1 MMARERGQPGW
12 GLNGAPGRREY
23 NGQTEERKVY
33 KFPPGFDFVPNFA
46 NRTTTD
52 NMRNSRHGVSIPP
65 PKKGKAEPWT
75 PEDLELYRKHFD
87 MEDMIMLGPDSTSV
101 PAAPYH
107 IAQKRSAPAS
117 KAWNEEVVKSEAL
130 SGAKRQPPELSAE
143 DSRKAAGED
152 NDRQFQ
158 MEETGKSGTMLET
171 DDNANR
177 PVGFA
182 PEPRIPNIEDQLGSS
197 MENALND
204 SEEPQLVPTT
214 HVQVDS
220 HQPESISIHHGKKDV
235 HEEGEL
241 SFPIDMDPAAFDHEQ
256 EEELERAMQH
266 FNLGMWHKPWRP
278 HRQVSQIE
286 EKKEAA
292 RDLSK
297 QLELQ
302 KEQVEFNPTIHV
314 LGMGTAGKYIAHSLA
329 GLPNGPP
336 VTLLM
341 HRPLHMQIWHDEGAA
356 IKILTNGEYHVQRGF
371 HIESCALFQRED
383 PSQQFPGFGPNLEHS
398 AEPPNTVIENLI
410 VTTDMSTTLSAL
422 SRIKHRLR
430 KSTTICLFH
439 DGLGIIEKINET
451 FFPEPH
457 DRPTYVMGRMSH
469 DLKSTHRH
477 FTIVENEP
485 GKILLTK
492 LAKAAEIQ
500 RDSSMPL
507 VRRMDSNWSPQAS
520 HLIHHLARAPELN
533 VKGFDQQTFFI
544 SQLEQLVIGAVIGPL
559 SVAFDC
565 SNDQLLYNF
574 HIAQYI
580 RSLLHETTEIIK
592 SFPEF
597 ATTQKFEQTFR
608 VNKMEARIIS
618 CLKQSGKN
626 VSHMLQD
633 VRAGRKTDIDFYT
646 GYLVTRAKELGIECP
661 INHMLLYLVKG
672 RQGIKSR
679 EKNSYVPFEDGK

>member
-1 MMARERGQPGW
+1 MIGRDRGQPGW
-12 GLNGAPGRREY
+12 RLNGALGRREY
-23 NGQTEERKVY
+23 NSQTEERKVY

-46 NRTTTD
+46 DRTTTE
-52 NMRNSRHGVSIPP
+52 NMKNSRHGVSIPP
-65 PKKGKAEPWT
+65 PKKRKAEPWT

-87 MEDMIMLGPDSTSV
+87 VEDMVMLCPDSTSV
-101 PAAPYH
+101 PAALDH
-107 IAQKRSAPAS
+107 IAQKRSAPAF
-117 KAWNEEVVKSEAL
+117 KAWNETVVKSEVL
-130 SGAKRQPPELSAE
+130 GSAKRQQPKLSAE
-143 DSRKAAGED
+143 VSGKDAGED
-152 NDRQFQ
+152 NDGQFQ
-158 MEETGKSGTMLET
+158 LEGTGKSGTMLEV
-171 DDNANR
+171 DDNTNR
-177 PVGFA
+177 PVGLA
-182 PEPRIPNIEDQLGSS
+182 PEPGMSNVEDKLGSS
-197 MENALND
+197 IENTLND
-204 SEEPQLVPTT
+204 SEEPELFSFTRN
-214 HVQVDS
+214 
-220 HQPESISIHHGKKDV
+220 QPKSNSIDDGNKDV

-241 SFPIDMDPAAFDHEQ
+241 SFPIDMDPTAFDLEQ
-256 EEELERAMQH
+256 DEELQRAMQH

-278 HRQVSQIE
+278 YRQVIQE
-286 EKKEAA
+286 EQKKEAE

-329 GLPNGPP
+329 GLPHGPP

-356 IKILTNGEYHVQRGF
+356 IKILTNGEYHVQKGF
-371 HIESCALFQRED
+371 HIESCSAFQRED
-383 PSQQFPGFGPNLEHS
+383 PSQQYPGFGPNLEHS

-410 VTTDMSTTLSAL
+410 VTTDMNTTLSAL
-422 SRIKHRLR
+422 SRIKHRVR

-439 DGLGIIEKINET
+439 DGLGIIEEINKS
-451 FFPEPH
+451 FFPNPH

-469 DLKSTHRH
+469 DLKSTDRH
-477 FTIVENEP
+477 FTVVENKSGE
-485 GKILLTK
+485 IWLTK
-492 LAKAAEIQ
+492 LAKAVEIQ
-500 RDSSMPL
+500 EDWSMPTI
-507 VRRMDSNWSPQAS
+507 RKMDSMPPQAL
-520 HLIHHLARAPELN
+520 HLIHHLLRAPELN
-533 VKGFDQQTFFI
+533 AKGSDQQTFFI
-544 SQLEQLVIGAVIGPL
+544 NQLEHLIIGAVIGPL

-574 HIAQYI
+574 SIAQYI
-580 RSLLHETTEIIK
+580 RYLLHETTKIIK

-597 ATTQKFEQTFR
+597 ATPRQFEDTFR
-608 VNKMEARIIS
+608 VDKLEARIIS

-626 VSHMLQD
+626 VSQMLQD

-679 EKNSYVPFEDGK
+679 EKNMYIPFEDGN